1 MPLLTEV
8 VASLGSAPY
17 LWYPKPFGR
26 QEDAMIGVI
35 LSLFAVLV
43 GGSILVV
50 GARVVRK
57 MGAAPESDIGSH

>member
-1 MPLLTEV
+1 
-8 VASLGSAPY
+8 
-17 LWYPKPFGR
+17 
-26 QEDAMIGVI
+26 MIGVI

-57 MGAAPESDIGSH
+57 LGAAPESDIGNRAPAGAQLADGGQSPVAGSTGIDKA